1 SQRTNSRE
9 AGGAGPIPGLSG
21 TRIFPVPPQRPALSS
36 QWVGKREAKTDER
49 VAERASA
56 IPWAAWRGRNRRRR
70 AAAGRARGRS
80 PRPCDCD
87 NRRAGSRHTGT
98 ASSKSKLA
106 RPERFELPTTWFEAR
121 YSIQLSYG
129 RVAAAGPRDGGGAI
143 ISGRPSS
150 VAMCAGGACREGG
163 KWCLTP
169 FPPFSRT
176 VLEEKVSGTTFWR

>member
-1 SQRTNSRE
+1 HDRSRLRRDRTP
-9 AGGAGPIPGLSG
+9 GGPVRRAPQG
-21 TRIFPVPPQRPALSS
+21 TVAL
-36 QWVGKREAKTDER
+36 
-49 VAERASA
+49 
-56 IPWAAWRGRNRRRR
+56 RGRRRMD
-70 AAAGRARGRS
+70 RARGLDAVRS
-80 PRPCDCD
+80 DRQSHARHDV
-87 NRRAGSRHTGT
+87 RALRVRIGM
-98 ASSKSKLA
+98 A

-129 RVAAAGPRDGGGAI
+129 RVAGSGPRDGGGAI